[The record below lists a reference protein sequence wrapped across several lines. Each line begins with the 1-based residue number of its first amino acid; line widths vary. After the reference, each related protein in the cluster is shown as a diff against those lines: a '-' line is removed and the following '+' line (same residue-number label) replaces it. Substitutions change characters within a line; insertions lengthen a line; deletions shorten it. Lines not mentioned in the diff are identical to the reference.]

1 LQGVAPDDLQRS
13 LPTQTIPW
21 FYDGVLMADDKQMR
35 EETCRLLEP
44 VPEKES
50 WQKHEFSWLHVVMQA
65 KVQMISLHVF
75 GIYYFKI

>member
-1 LQGVAPDDLQRS
+1 
-13 LPTQTIPW
+13 
-21 FYDGVLMADDKQMR
+21 MADDKQMR

-50 WQKHEFSWLHVVMQA
+50 WQKHEFSWLHVVMQT
-65 KVQMISLHVF
+65 KVQMTSLHVF